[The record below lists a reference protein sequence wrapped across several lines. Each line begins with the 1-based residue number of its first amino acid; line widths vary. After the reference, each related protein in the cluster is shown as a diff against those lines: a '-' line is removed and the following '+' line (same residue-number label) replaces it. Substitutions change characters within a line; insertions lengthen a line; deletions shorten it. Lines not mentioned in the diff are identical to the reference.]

1 MFKFSENSNYQMP
14 AHFGGYEGP
23 PRSSTY
29 HDVTMM
35 AISYETDHDAL
46 AQYLP
51 EAFQLTQPVISIQYA
66 MNRGVDWLAGGSY
79 NLICVNVPVAY
90 LHGQERLEG
99 AYALVLWENKT
110 CPILSGRELT
120 GMPKIF
126 ANIEDHH
133 QLGDRLFTNASYE
146 GATFLRMDFQKIGTM
161 TAEEVS
167 ALNQQSGK
175 LNWFGWRYI
184 PNTGRPG
191 AALSHATLYP
201 IEFVYTA
208 GWRGNGKVRW
218 EVLTPEQHPKQAHI
232 INALSQLPIRSYQEC
247 MMTQGSQVLRNDIAR
262 QLP

>member
-1 MFKFSENSNYQMP
+1 
-14 AHFGGYEGP
+14 
-23 PRSSTY
+23 
-29 HDVTMM
+29 
-35 AISYETDHDAL
+35 
-46 AQYLP
+46 
-51 EAFQLTQPVISIQYA
+51 
-66 MNRGVDWLAGGSY
+66 
-79 NLICVNVPVAY
+79 
-90 LHGQERLEG
+90 
-99 AYALVLWENKT
+99 
-110 CPILSGRELT
+110 
-120 GMPKIF
+120 MPKIF

-201 IEFVYTA
+201 REFVYTA

-218 EVLTPEQHPKQAHI
+218 EVLTPEQHPTQAHI

-247 MMTQGSQVLRNDIAR
+247 MMTQEAR
-262 QLP
+262 S